1 VCRPEGRQRPKAP
14 ESSLVT
20 AARGFYTF
28 RRAEPSL
35 ALPAGP
41 VAPRKAF
48 RFPTL
53 GFPGLPSAA
62 ASPEG
67 CCGLGAHGGGPRPL
81 RLPRGLQQRV
91 VSPDVLSFSTSQ
103 WPAIHRAQCPQQPRW
118 YASGWLKDLV
128 PATRVIPD
136 ASRGSPITNFLF
148 RGFVR
153 TPARRGS
160 HSGRLSRSGTEVRAA
175 ALSNPFGPGCFA
187 PLSYTLRGCFSP
199 PHARPGSWATF
210 YFPQNSFVWE
220 ILKMCSRPPNRKTIS
235 HRFSQE

>member
-1 VCRPEGRQRPKAP
+1 MRQAYDYWQNQPGNYRVCRPEGRQRPKAP

-28 RRAEPSL
+28 RRAEPSS

-153 TPARRGS
+153 RRLHAGEATVVGYQDQVRRFAPQLCPTLSGRAALLPSHIPSEGVFVGRTPDRARGS
-160 HSGRLSRSGTEVRAA
+160 LFIFRK
-175 ALSNPFGPGCFA
+175 
-187 PLSYTLRGCFSP
+187 
-199 PHARPGSWATF
+199 
-210 YFPQNSFVWE
+210 
-220 ILKMCSRPPNRKTIS
+220 ILNYGK
-235 HRFSQE
+235 F